1 MTLRI
6 YGPAA
11 SRTFRTLWMAE
22 ELGLD
27 YEHVPT
33 PFSPEGT
40 GSAAFL
46 AMNPNGK
53 VPVID
58 DDGFILSESM
68 AINLYLARRHEKKG
82 LAPKEFHTTARAV
95 QWTFWAVLELEQ
107 PFIAWARHA
116 GTLPGFGHV
125 SGREPR
131 DEALAAAAA
140 KELEPPLGVLD
151 GELGK
156 RPYLVG
162 DSFTVADLNV
172 ASICYRALWL
182 KPPGRPNFSAWLER
196 CYERPA
202 AKKARRMRES

>member
-46 AMNPNGK
+46 AINPNGK

-68 AINLYLARRHEKKG
+68 AINLYLARKHEKKG
-82 LAPKEFHTTARAV
+82 LAPKEFQTTARAV
-95 QWTFWAVLELEQ
+95 QWTFWAVSELEER
-107 PFIAWARHA
+107 FITWARHA
-116 GTLPGFGHV
+116 YVLPAN
-125 SGREPR
+125 ER
-131 DEALAAAAA
+131 DPAQAEAAA
-140 KELEPPLGVLD
+140 KQLERPLGVLD
-151 GELGK
+151 GELAK

-162 DSFTVADLNV
+162 DAFTVADLNV

-182 KPPGRPNFSAWLER
+182 KPAGRPNFAAWLER

-202 AKKARRMRES
+202 AKKACRMREG